1 MIFLALVDFNDVSL
15 QLVTIKEI
23 LSTKTTRGFFSVVKL
38 NVIREFF
45 FAASGE
51 SFAKRTFK
59 ARLVIMNALDVFYE
73 GRQAFNAF
81 CMIAMSTTEPL
92 ML

>member
-1 MIFLALVDFNDVSL
+1 MIFLALVDFNDVPL
-15 QLVTIKEI
+15 QLVAVKEI
-23 LSTKTTRGFFSVVKL
+23 LSAKTTRGFFSVVKL